1 MLVLHPFMPF
11 ITEEIWQEITER
23 KEGESICIASYPAVE
38 NYNYTSLQNTF
49 ETISKIRELRNS
61 KGISPKEAFEIV
73 IKTNQTELYEPYQFL
88 IKKLANV
95 SSILFNEEAPNYVS
109 LSVST
114 DQVFV
119 KLNIEIDAVAEAEK
133 INKEID
139 YLIGFMA
146 SVDVKL
152 SNEKFIANAKPELVE
167 KERQKKDDALAK
179 IEVLK
184 QSLAGL

>member
-1 MLVLHPFMPF
+1 
-11 ITEEIWQEITER
+11 
-23 KEGESICIASYPAVE
+23 
-38 NYNYTSLQNTF
+38 
-49 ETISKIRELRNS
+49 
-61 KGISPKEAFEIV
+61 
-73 IKTNQTELYEPYQFL
+73 
-88 IKKLANV
+88 LANV

-119 KLNIEIDAVAEAEK
+119 KLNIEIDAAAEAEK
-133 INKEID
+133 INKEIE

-152 SNEKFIANAKPELVE
+152 SNEKFVANAKPELVE